1 MASRPSKLTEDEET
15 FLKARQGDYRI
26 AKAADK
32 PAWRKALAKHLVEKR
47 GLETSEIMLDFFEQ
61 KVYTWLSNHTG
72 KKKKKQTIKL
82 GRIFTGERCWGN
94 KNYNAIKSAMP
105 EIPPN
110 DPYYVSTWNR
120 TRHTLYEALPGED
133 KDYWKEKALR
143 WTEEGPDD
151 EYKPELARKRAG
163 AWMREVVM
171 LFWIHF
177 RMPLFIYGVFPNE
190 NDELKAL
197 GYDASE
203 YFSESGEDTPLFRQM
218 PDWDVNVRQ
227 KFYNFFGAVLLPQ
240 QATKGTLEAVRATVR
255 QAAKPYEFEYYD
267 DGTPIL
273 SNTEDGEDINNVR
286 RQQILRQY
294 MRIHYGFA
302 HGRQVAAAPWAAL
315 NKHAGEFFDD
325 GMLPAGFVWEDP
337 VKINEVPLL
346 GFFTHVTDMEK
357 PENQDPDGEPRRFR
371 FSHYECVVD
380 GEQRW
385 EPAVYDGAPAERTRR
400 RPKKTVRAPTFVDT
414 PDADHIPKAT
424 SEALPAKPR
433 GGSPAKAR
441 RTMFAP
447 GGKKIRQWNK
457 DRAQYLRAR
466 DKASKTKAK
475 ATKSKAKAKAKTKP
489 RKSGDFDSDEET
501 TEDEDEEF
509 WNISDMEIEL
519 HSPDDDDDDGDDGP
533 EEVEDAEDVSEDE
546 EPHPALGPSHRVKG
560 PQGKGK
566 ARAIAVVAP
575 EPDARAPA
583 SSVLL
588 APCSVGASGPA
599 RFEYLRGLCA
609 LAPYQAMVQRLRPKL
624 HEPVEI
630 PPLEGFEWANW
641 KHASAHLPGSVH
653 ATSDSV
659 GRLVNWLKPGL
670 VSRAPTADAQR
681 FCLII
686 GLALRDIHIAQFLEP
701 DADLPEDIPPYLANT
716 SLSFAFVETL
726 SEACRLSALVRP
738 RPSAKS
744 NGSAGHASQAQQP
757 SYASAPRP
765 QPAALSS
772 PPGEEEPTSERV
784 GEAEAEA
791 EKPGEDHECPPPNH
805 PQGGSEAEVAAP
817 PPPTRPRRSER
828 GGKPSDVA
836 EAAPDPVAS
845 EEPDGPSPAP
855 PVNEGRARKRP
866 RNDDTVRP
874 APELVIRTRTQRA
887 KEQAAPVPTT
897 RSISAR
903 GQPKARRRAGR

>member
-1 MASRPSKLTEDEET
+1 MYPPNQITSLPSPRSSLFLMASRPSKLTEDEET
-15 FLKARQGDYRI
+15 FLKARQGDYHI

-32 PAWRKALAKHLVEKR
+32 PTWRKALAKHLVEKR

-82 GRIFTGERCWGN
+82 GRIFTGKHCWGN
-94 KNYNAIKSAMP
+94 KNYNTIKSAMP

-110 DPYYVSTWNR
+110 DPYYCGFTPLIYIR
-120 TRHTLYEALPGED
+120 
-133 KDYWKEKALR
+133 
-143 WTEEGPDD
+143 
-151 EYKPELARKRAG
+151 LAWKRAG

-197 GYDASE
+197 GYDVSE

-240 QATKGTLEAVRATVR
+240 QATKGTLEAVRATVC
-255 QAAKPYEFEYYD
+255 QAAKPYEFD
-267 DGTPIL
+267 
-273 SNTEDGEDINNVR
+273 NTEDGEDINNVR

-294 MRIHYGFA
+294 MHIHYGFA
-302 HGRQVAAAPWAAL
+302 RGRQFAAAPWAAL
-315 NKHAGEFFDD
+315 NKHVGEFFDN
-325 GMLPAGFVWEDP
+325 GMLPAGFIWEDP

-346 GFFTHVTDMEK
+346 GFFTHVTEMEK

-414 PDADHIPKAT
+414 PDADHIPNTT

-433 GGSPAKAR
+433 GGVSGQGPEDD
-441 RTMFAP
+441 
-447 GGKKIRQWNK
+447 KIRQWNK
-457 DRAQYLRAR
+457 DWAQYLRAR
-466 DKASKTKAK
+466 DKASKTKVK

-501 TEDEDEEF
+501 TEDEDKEF

-519 HSPDDDDDDGDDGP
+519 HSPDDDDDGGDDGP

-583 SSVLL
+583 SSILL

-609 LAPYQAMVQRLRPKL
+609 LAPYQAMVQRLWPKL
-624 HEPVEI
+624 HELVEI
-630 PPLEGFEWANW
+630 PPLEGFKWANW

-659 GRLVNWLKPGL
+659 GCLVNWLKPGL

-686 GLALRDIHIAQFLEP
+686 GLTLRDIHVAQFLEP

-738 RPSAKS
+738 RLSAKS
-744 NGSAGHASQAQQP
+744 NGSAGHASQAQPP
-757 SYASAPRP
+757 SYTSTPRP
-765 QPAALSS
+765 QPATLSS
-772 PPGEEEPTSERV
+772 PPGEEEPTSQHVR
-784 GEAEAEA
+784 EAEASA
-791 EKPGEDHECPPPNH
+791 EKPEEDHACPPPNH

-817 PPPTRPRRSER
+817 PPPTRPRCSER
-828 GGKPSDVA
+828 GEKPSDVA

-845 EEPDGPSPAP
+845 EEPDGPSSAP
-855 PVNEGRARKRP
+855 PVNEGRARKCP
-866 RNDDTVRP
+866 QNDDTMRP

-903 GQPKARRRAGR
+903 G